1 MSHHLDDHAAA
12 TIVRAEG
19 CTKVFGDGHVSV
31 TAVAD
36 ADLTIQ
42 AGELLALVGPSG
54 SGKSTLLSMLGALL
68 TPTEGRVRIE
78 DVDVSTLDERRRTE
92 LRARRIGFVFQS
104 AGLVPFLTAEENVA
118 TVGAFAGLPRA
129 AARTRSQELLGQL
142 GMADRAD
149 HLPEQLSGGER
160 QRVAI
165 ARALLV
171 DPPLLL
177 ADEPTAHLDAD
188 RGEQVIDLIAAAVHD
203 GGRAGLVVT
212 HDPRIAAHADRV
224 IHIADGRLDATS
236 SPRR

>member
-1 MSHHLDDHAAA
+1 MSDHLDGRGR
-12 TIVRAEG
+12 TVIVRAQG
-19 CTKVFGDGHVSV
+19 CTKVYGHGATSV

-36 ADLTIQ
+36 VDLTIR

-54 SGKSTLLSMLGALL
+54 SGKSTLLSLLGALL
-68 TPTEGRVRIE
+68 APTRGHVRIE
-78 DVDVSTLDERRRTE
+78 GVDVSSLDERERTG
-92 LRARRIGFVFQS
+92 LRARRIGFVFQA

-118 TVGAFAGLPRA
+118 AVGAFAGLPRG
-129 AARTRSQELLGQL
+129 AARARSRDLLEQL

-149 HLPEQLSGGER
+149 HLPEALSGGER

-171 DPPLLL
+171 DPPVLL

-188 RGEQVIDLIAAAVHD
+188 RGQQVVELLAAAVHE

-212 HDPRIAAHADRV
+212 HDPRVAAQADRV
-224 IHIADGRLDATS
+224 VHIADGRLIPAT
-236 SPRR
+236 